1 MTTCCDT
8 LSSHLF
14 VYLLC
19 FCIKESFF
27 FPTQLFLLFMLLGYR
42 STCAF
47 RTYGFSEFGC
57 RTSWWISGHL
67 FTVLLHQGEFYPLFL
82 LFILLGYGST
92 RAFRTYGFSESGCRT
107 SWWISGY
114 LFIYLLCICIKESF
128 IHCFC
133 CLYFWDMAVHVLS
146 IRTGFLE
153 SGCRTSWWILSCSYT
168 ANLNSPKKHPSS
180 QHSK

>member
-19 FCIKESFF
+19 FCIKESFPPPIVF
-27 FPTQLFLLFMLLGYR
+27 AVYASGISQYMCLPYVRVLRVWMQNQLVNFRSFIYCASASRGVLSIVFAVYTTGIWQYMCLPYVWVLRVWMQNQLVHFRLF
-42 STCAF
+42 
-47 RTYGFSEFGC
+47 
-57 RTSWWISGHL
+57 IHL

-107 SWWISGY
+107 SW
-114 LFIYLLCICIKESF
+114 
-128 IHCFC
+128 
-133 CLYFWDMAVHVLS
+133 
-146 IRTGFLE
+146 
-153 SGCRTSWWILSCSYT
+153 
-168 ANLNSPKKHPSS
+168 
-180 QHSK
+180 